1 MMPTEMTDSSN
12 PSAQQDESAVTAVR
26 GGDAERYFL

>member
-1 MMPTEMTDSSN
+1 MMPAEMTDRPN
-12 PSAQQDESAVTAVR
+12 QSAQQDESAVTAVR